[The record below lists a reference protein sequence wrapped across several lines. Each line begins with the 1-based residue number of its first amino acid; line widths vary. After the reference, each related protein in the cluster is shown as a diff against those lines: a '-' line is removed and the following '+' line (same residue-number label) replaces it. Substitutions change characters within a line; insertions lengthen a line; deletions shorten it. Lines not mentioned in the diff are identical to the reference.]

1 MTGVLAYISKGII
14 VFIFT
19 YLFLRTISNKSMVH
33 MASYEIA
40 GFMIFSNV
48 AAQPFL
54 TESLPTT
61 IIGLGVLIILTVAL
75 GKLSLINK
83 LTPILEDIPT
93 IIINNGQ
100 IDMKALR
107 KISFSLNELLGLLRQ
122 QGYDSIRDI
131 DYAILEP
138 QGQLSVFPKSEKRP
152 VTIKDMNL
160 PKGVSGITV
169 PLIVDG
175 NIIYVNL
182 NHVNYNKDRLIKE
195 LKNKGINNT
204 KDVSLAELEP
214 SGNLVI
220 FKKNTIYT
228 Y

>member
-61 IIGLGVLIILTVAL
+61 IIGLGVLIMLTVVLA
-75 GKLSLINK
+75 KLSLINK
-83 LTPILEDIPT
+83 LTPILEDVPT
-93 IIINNGQ
+93 ILINSGQ
-100 IDMKALR
+100 IDMKSLR
-107 KISFSLNELLGLLRQ
+107 KTSLSLNEFLGLLRQ

-138 QGQLSVFPKSEKRP
+138 QGQLSVFSKPEKRP

-175 NIIYVNL
+175 DIIYVNL

-195 LKNKGINNT
+195 LTNKGIKNI

-220 FKKNTIYT
+220 FKKNTIST